1 MLNKIKSHKDFIV
14 LDRTIVFSGY
24 EAIGYF
30 PYEKEAVFNGVAAV
44 PRSVFAGVEEG
55 LGSFMDNKIVV
66 VFKDLVRFGTS
77 DFAIQFKDAFCRIGS
92 LDQIKDYIGNPLSFY
107 EEKELLW
114 WNSMTLEEKFYKTI
128 AWLKD

>member
-14 LDRTIVFSGY
+14 LDRPIVFSGY

-30 PYEKEAVFNGVAAV
+30 PYEKAAVFNGAAAV

-66 VFKDLVRFGTS
+66 VFRDLVRFGTS

-92 LDQIKDYIGNPLSFY
+92 LDQIKDYIGNPLSF
-107 EEKELLW
+107 
-114 WNSMTLEEKFYKTI
+114 
-128 AWLKD
+128 